1 MYYHHLCF
9 YSSNN
14 NYCNQYFYR
23 QYVFHGIC
31 CCSNGYKHTVV
42 HRETIIFSSSIQFF
56 SFLCSIFRCS
66 DMKQVQKVELLK
78 GLALVS
84 SLFILREKWVSL
96 TMKAEK
102 YMPEYLKIQCTS
114 LHKHEHNVPS
124 LNFIRLMG
132 STQSSLKRAEAF
144 TCPKGS
150 V

>member
-14 NYCNQYFYR
+14 KYFYR
-23 QYVFHGIC
+23 QYDFHGIC
-31 CCSNGYKHTVV
+31 HSNGYKHTVLI
-42 HRETIIFSSSIQFF
+42 HSETIIFSSSIQFF
-56 SFLCSIFRCS
+56 SFLCRVFRCS